1 MEQKSNMLTKLTSMA
16 DKNMSVFST
25 SVNYGVVKITH
36 FSFEVVLQI
45 TEHTMIYLGSG
56 PSKEIIAL
64 HPAV

>member
-1 MEQKSNMLTKLTSMA
+1 MA
-16 DKNMSVFST
+16 DKNMSVFSA

-36 FSFEVVLQI
+36 FSFEVVLQT